1 MAEAFGIFAGA
12 AGLAGLFTPCV
23 ECFEYVQFGRN
34 FGQDCERS
42 LGSEAGRRWTCYV
55 SCITTMATDNGR
67 APGHTVDHLKT
78 IQVPSF
84 PLREKPEYCWAHE
97 RMPTGRIER
106 VSKSIYVARPYYIC
120 RICDNAAPFLAG
132 YGIHTR
138 ISSMPG
144 TPKSRRFLL
153 KLVECGSE
161 KAKS

>member
-84 PLREKPEYCWAHE
+84 PLREKPEHCWAHE
-97 RMPTGRIER
+97 RMPTGRIENTCLLEESKGFPR
-106 VSKSIYVARPYYIC
+106 VSTSHGHITSAESVI
-120 RICDNAAPFLAG
+120 
-132 YGIHTR
+132 
-138 ISSMPG
+138 MP
-144 TPKSRRFLL
+144 RHF
-153 KLVECGSE
+153 
-161 KAKS
+161 